1 MFMYSVVIRMQ
12 VRANHAICTCM
23 RVWDGCKSAAFVL
36 RFATRLGLR
45 ARCMNFS
52 TRLALH
58 AVIMLYYIHT
68 RSGKWKADL
77 AGGIARS
84 VKDYYEVLSC

>member
-1 MFMYSVVIRMQ
+1 
-12 VRANHAICTCM
+12 M

-36 RFATRLGLR
+36 RFATRLGLH

-58 AVIMLYYIHT
+58 AVIMLYHIHT

-84 VKDYYEVLSC
+84 VKNFNEIPLVAEKYPEDVKKRVNQEYSHYSV

>member
-1 MFMYSVVIRMQ
+1 MYSVVIRMQ
-12 VRANHAICTCM
+12 VRANHAVCTCM

-36 RFATRLGLR
+36 RFATRLGLH

-58 AVIMLYYIHT
+58 AVIINICSLQDAQIIENP
-68 RSGKWKADL
+68 S
-77 AGGIARS
+77 
-84 VKDYYEVLSC
+84 